1 MGEVRVSVES
11 GKGLGGAESR
21 NARSGLGDVTLVSSK
36 NTASYSTTQ
45 ISKQKK
51 RLDKLTKTSHF
62 QAHALASSPRN
73 NQT

>member
-11 GKGLGGAESR
+11 GKGLGAESR
-21 NARSGLGDVTLVSSK
+21 NTRSGLGDGTLVSSK

-45 ISKQKK
+45 ISNKKK

-62 QAHALASSPRN
+62 
-73 NQT
+73 